1 MHFIHMFKEL
11 DRERERERER
21 ESKNMG
27 KNMVKIWGGVP
38 RSIGASYHRTV
49 EEFLFA
55 RWSYP
60 HL

>member
-1 MHFIHMFKEL
+1 MFKEL
-11 DRERERERER
+11 DRKRERERER